1 MITLRSYVTWSHR
14 HFVTLLLCYLGTLSL
29 CAQSVTIFGDSY
41 STFEGYITPASN
53 EPWYFQNSQKPERTD
68 VTSVTQTWWH
78 QLISKQGWRLCMNN
92 SYSGS
97 TIGYSGYDGA
107 DYTLRSFNTRM
118 TNLGCP
124 DIIFIFGA
132 TNDSWTGEPIG
143 EYKYEGITQADL
155 FSFRPAM
162 AHMLEYM
169 TNRYINTRIY
179 FILNNDLREDIN
191 SSVLTICQH
200 YGVPCIQLHDIDK
213 KSGHPS
219 VKGMQQIANQIAQFI
234 EENP

>member
-1 MITLRSYVTWSHR
+1 MDNKNKRALVILM
-14 HFVTLLLCYLGTLSL
+14 LCHVVILGL
-29 CAQSVTIFGDSY
+29 AQSVTIFGDSY
-41 STFEGYITPASN
+41 STYEGYITPATN
-53 EPWYFQNSQKPERTD
+53 EPWYFQDSHQPKRTD

-78 QLISKQGWRLCMNN
+78 QLLTNQGWRLCMNN

-97 TIGYSGYDGA
+97 TISYSGYDGA

-132 TNDSWTGEPIG
+132 TNDSWAGAPIG
-143 EYKYEGITQADL
+143 DYKYDSITQADL

-169 TNRYINTRIY
+169 TQRYINTRIY
-179 FILNNDLREDIN
+179 FILNDGLSEEITQ
-191 SSVLTICQH
+191 SALTICHH
-200 YGVPCIQLHDIDK
+200 YGVPCIQLHGIDK
-213 KSGHPS
+213 LSGHPS
-219 VKGMQQIANQIAQFI
+219 VLGMQQIAEQVGLAVGRS
-234 EENP
+234 ER